1 MDDLSLEWGSDLV
14 VGPTGDLL
22 LVSGMDVVGHRIVR
36 RLLTNPGD
44 YIWQINYGAGLAR
57 SVGHPLNTARIEA
70 AIRRHLQLEDQV
82 ASSPTPTV
90 KVGNVDRAA
99 GVFVADVGYAS
110 AEGNQTTQ
118 VIVSS
123 Q

>member
-44 YIWQINYGAGLAR
+44 YIWQVNYGAGLAR
-57 SVGHPLNTARIEA
+57 SVGDPLNTALIEA